1 MLISAIV
8 PSPRKE
14 GRFDVLVD
22 GRALATVSLDIIE
35 RLDLG
40 VGTPLTAARE
50 RTLLEEAEALATYD
64 RALNL
69 LAVQPRS
76 TRDLRRRLVQKGEP
90 APQVEKA
97 IARLTAAGLLDDA
110 QFARGL
116 ARSKAVG
123 QGASRR
129 RVEQEMF
136 KRGVARDTASEAIAE
151 VFEDEQVDE
160 GANAEAAARK
170 KLRSLGG
177 LDAPTRR
184 RRLYGFLARRGY
196 GPDAIREALELVL
209 REEAQEDEN
218 GEEST

>member
-8 PSPRKE
+8 PSARKE

-22 GRALATVSLDIIE
+22 GQGIATVSLDIIE

-50 RTLLEEAEALATYD
+50 RALQEESAALATYD

-76 TRDLRRRLVQKGEP
+76 ARDLRRRLVMKGEP
-90 APQVEKA
+90 PEQVDRA
-97 IARLTAAGLLDDA
+97 IARLTATGLLDDA
-110 QFARGL
+110 QFARVL
-116 ARSKAVG
+116 ARSKALG

-151 VFEDEQVDE
+151 VFEEEAIDEA
-160 GANAEAAARK
+160 ANAEAAARK

-177 LDAPTRR
+177 LDAETRR
-184 RRLYGFLARRGY
+184 RRLYAFLARRGY
-196 GPDAIREALELVL
+196 GPDAIRGVLDRVLAKGLVEEL
-209 REEAQEDEN
+209 D
-218 GEEST
+218 GEGS